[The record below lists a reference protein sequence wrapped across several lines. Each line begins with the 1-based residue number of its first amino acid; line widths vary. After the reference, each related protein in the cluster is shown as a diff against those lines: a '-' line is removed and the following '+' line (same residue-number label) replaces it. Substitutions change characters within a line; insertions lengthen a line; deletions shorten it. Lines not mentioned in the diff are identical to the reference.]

1 MNTTVKSLAFAAAAL
16 ISTTAAV
23 GTAQAEEAKGKCHGV
38 NACKGKTACA
48 TAEGA
53 CAGTNSCKGKG
64 WLPMSEKECTDKN
77 GQFEALKNIP

>member
-1 MNTTVKSLAFAAAAL
+1 MSTTVKSLAFAAAAL

-23 GTAQAEEAKGKCHGV
+23 GSAHANEEVKGKCHGV

-48 TAEGA
+48 TAESA

-64 WLPMSEKECTDKN
+64 WLPMTEAECKEKEGK
-77 GQFEALKNIP
+77 FELPKR